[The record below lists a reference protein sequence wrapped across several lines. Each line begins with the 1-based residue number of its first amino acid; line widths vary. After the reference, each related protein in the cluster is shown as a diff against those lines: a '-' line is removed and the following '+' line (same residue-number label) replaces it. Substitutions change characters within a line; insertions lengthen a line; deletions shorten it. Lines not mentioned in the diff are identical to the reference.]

1 MSGEEVVEQNEENS
15 KKYITATLDKNA
27 DSELI
32 SRYGR
37 LSKIGGFSSRDV
49 FEAGV
54 KALTT
59 SEQYQNAIKSLKE
72 ELNEW
77 VWYLFLF

>member
-1 MSGEEVVEQNEENS
+1 MAEEVIEQNETTS
-15 KKYITATLDKNA
+15 KKYITATLDKTA
-27 DSELI
+27 DAELI

-54 KALTT
+54 KGLVD
-59 SEQYQNAIKSLKE
+59 SEQYQNALKSLQA
-72 ELNEW
+72 ELNE
-77 VWYLFLF
+77 